1 MTDIDFKNALLAGD
15 PDDAD
20 DTGEVETF
28 AGLVVV
34 RALTRAEVL
43 KGNQLRD
50 DRKVTVAE
58 YEQWMVS
65 TAMVTPK
72 MTEAEVE
79 KWQAID
85 KAGGPLADVT
95 DKIAELS
102 GLSEG
107 ASKSGVS
114 RARAQS

>member
-1 MTDIDFKNALLAGD
+1 MSEVDFKNALLAGD
-15 PDDAD
+15 PARVDE
-20 DTGEVETF
+20 TGEVKTF
-28 AGLVVV
+28 AGVVVV
-34 RALTRAEVL
+34 RGLTRAEVL
-43 KGNQLRD
+43 EANRLRGD
-50 DRKVTVAE
+50 AQVSTAE

-65 TAMVTPK
+65 TAMVTPT
-72 MTEAEVE
+72 MTAAEVE

-107 ASKSGVS
+107 ASKSGVP
-114 RARAQS
+114 RART